1 MVYENME
8 TEIIEKMER
17 WKIKAEALKV
27 SNRRAFI
34 KDINDTWYFCDIV
47 DWDEYVLRVKHF
59 KGEKIDKVEEIF
71 WCEITLLEKYNEVK
85 EW

>member
-1 MVYENME
+1 MENE
-8 TEIIEKMER
+8 ITEQIER

-27 SNRRAFI
+27 SNRQAFI
-34 KDINDTWYFCDIV
+34 KDINDTWYFCDIL

-71 WCEITLLEKYNEVK
+71 WCEITLLEKYKEVGS
-85 EW
+85 W